1 MYATNIS
8 AGTKKN
14 GQEAAYE
21 CERTAGQR
29 LVRCGRSTAVPISD
43 LQGAQE
49 NSERETQDRR
59 AGTKKNGQ
67 EAAYGCDRTAC
78 RRPVRCGRSTA
89 VPTHL
94 SGDFDVFRRFFED

>member
-1 MYATNIS
+1 MRTNS
-8 AGTKKN
+8 GPTPSP
-14 GQEAAYE
+14 
-21 CERTAGQR
+21 
-29 LVRCGRSTAVPISD
+29 VRAVYGRPD
-43 LQGAQE
+43 FRPRPQGAQE